1 MPKLGDPNVAQTLLR
16 TTPTIIYIAH
26 RGEIRANFKG
36 YKSCMKEM
44 FVTGV
49 ALDVRTNI
57 PLVILNDN
65 DREYTLP
72 IWIGQAEA
80 QAIARGL
87 TGAETER
94 PMTHDLL
101 VDIIDSLE
109 AEVDSIEINSYE
121 DSTFFAS
128 LILVDK
134 NGQQLAIDARPSDA
148 ISVALR
154 MEASIFVSEKILDEV
169 CNELEALNDS
179 EDEIEPISDPE
190 ARKEFKEFLKNVK
203 ASDFSLDR
211 SQGFD
216 FE

>member
-1 MPKLGDPNVAQTLLR
+1 M
-16 TTPTIIYIAH
+16 
-26 RGEIRANFKG
+26 
-36 YKSCMKEM
+36 MEM

-65 DREYTLP
+65 ERKYTLP

-94 PMTHDLL
+94 PMTHDLM
-101 VDIIDSLE
+101 VDLIDSLE

-121 DSTFFAS
+121 ESTFFAS
-128 LILVDK
+128 IIITDK
-134 NGQQLAIDARPSDA
+134 SGNNLAIDARPSDA
-148 ISVALR
+148 ISIALR
-154 MEASIFVSEKILDEV
+154 LEASIFVSEKILEEV
-169 CNELEALNDS
+169 CGELQALHDS
-179 EDEIEPISDPE
+179 EDKIEPIADPE

-211 SQGFD
+211 SNGFD

>member
-1 MPKLGDPNVAQTLLR
+1 
-16 TTPTIIYIAH
+16 
-26 RGEIRANFKG
+26 
-36 YKSCMKEM
+36 MKEM

>member
-1 MPKLGDPNVAQTLLR
+1 MGPKL
-16 TTPTIIYIAH
+16 I
-26 RGEIRANFKG
+26 
-36 YKSCMKEM
+36 EM

-57 PLVILNDN
+57 PLVILNDA
-65 DREYTLP
+65 DRDYTLP

-87 TGAETER
+87 TDAETER
-94 PMTHDLL
+94 PMTHDLMS
-101 VDIIDSLE
+101 DIIDSLE
-109 AEVDSIEINSYE
+109 ASIDSIEINSYE

-128 LILVDK
+128 IILSDK
-134 NGQQLAIDARPSDA
+134 DQVSLDIDSRPSDA
-148 ISVALR
+148 IALALR
-154 MEASIFVSEKILDEV
+154 LEAPIFVSQKILEEV
-169 CNELEALNDS
+169 GGTMEVLSDS
-179 EDEIEPISDPE
+179 EDEIPAISDPS
-190 ARKEFKEFLKNVK
+190 ARKEFKEFLKSVK

>member
-1 MPKLGDPNVAQTLLR
+1 M
-16 TTPTIIYIAH
+16 
-26 RGEIRANFKG
+26 
-36 YKSCMKEM
+36 MEM

-65 DREYTLP
+65 ERQYTLP

-94 PMTHDLL
+94 PMTHDLI
-101 VDIIDSLE
+101 VDLIDSLE

-121 DSTFFAS
+121 ESTFFAS
-128 LILVDK
+128 IIITDK
-134 NGQQLAIDARPSDA
+134 SGNNLAIDARPSDA
-148 ISVALR
+148 ISIALR
-154 MEASIFVSEKILDEV
+154 LEASIFVSEKILEEV
-169 CNELEALNDS
+169 CGELEALHDS
-179 EDEIEPISDPE
+179 DEKIEPIADPE

-211 SQGFD
+211 SNGNGFD

>member
-1 MPKLGDPNVAQTLLR
+1 ML
-16 TTPTIIYIAH
+16 
-26 RGEIRANFKG
+26 
-36 YKSCMKEM
+36 EM

-57 PLVILNDN
+57 PLVILNDAQ
-65 DREYTLP
+65 RKHTLP

-109 AEVDSIEINSYE
+109 AEIDCIEINSYE
-121 DSTFFAS
+121 ESTFFAS
-128 LILVDK
+128 IILNDK
-134 NGQQLAIDARPSDA
+134 HGESMAIDARPSDA

-154 MEASIFVSEKILDEV
+154 LEASIFVSEKIIEEV
-169 CNELEALNDS
+169 CGQMEVLQDS
-179 EDEIEPISDPE
+179 EDIIEPISDPQ
-190 ARKEFKEFLKNVK
+190 ARQEFKEFLKTVK
-203 ASDFSLDR
+203 ASDFSLDK
-211 SQGFD
+211 SQGP
-216 FE
+216 ELGE